1 MPCWA
6 SGVQLRK
13 LRRFCTLLM
22 QVVGILQHAGNAG
35 NLSSLG
41 SAKWVLWSS
50 SETCTAIYA
59 TLGSAPCANGSCH
72 DSLAWLKAR
81 RGQHRRQWRRAPPS
95 PVLRGSCASRCGQWQ
110 WQGAPTQTIFLF
122 LVTSHT
128 FLRSLLP
135 SRSAATVRR
144 PLWCTNNP
152 CSVLVAQQL
161 ALQGGV
167 PPVRH
172 HRHNGIRPGGHA
184 SPLAAQLTARPTRG
198 TQQSLLSSATAQAP
212 AGPAAARRR

>member
-81 RGQHRRQWRRAPPS
+81 RGQHRRQWRRTPPS

-110 WQGAPTQTIFLF
+110 WQGAPTQTIFF
-122 LVTSHT
+122 VFGNKPHI
-128 FLRSLLP
+128 P
-135 SRSAATVRR
+135 EVSAAFALCRDCSPTAVVHKQ
-144 PLWCTNNP
+144 PVFCT
-152 CSVLVAQQL
+152 
-161 ALQGGV
+161 GG
-167 PPVRH
+167 
-172 HRHNGIRPGGHA
+172 
-184 SPLAAQLTARPTRG
+184 
-198 TQQSLLSSATAQAP
+198 
-212 AGPAAARRR
+212 AAAGLAGRGSTCSPP